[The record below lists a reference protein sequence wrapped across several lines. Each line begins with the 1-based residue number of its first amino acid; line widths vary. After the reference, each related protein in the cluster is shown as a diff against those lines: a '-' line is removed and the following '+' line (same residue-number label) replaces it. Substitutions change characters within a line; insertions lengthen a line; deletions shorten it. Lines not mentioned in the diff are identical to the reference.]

1 MDNMKEKLKNI
12 FKEKKTIGLTVVLI
26 LLLIVSLMTYGKNK
40 SNVFKDEYMNNIFI
54 EENDNYNEEQKTNS
68 SKDEIFKEDSSLI
81 INNTNINQQVGNIIV
96 VEINGDVI
104 NPDVYSLNE
113 GSIIKDL
120 IEAAGGLTNE
130 ADISN
135 INRAKEIN
143 NHELIVIRNINDS
156 VSNENIEINE
166 IQEIEIDDGKIN
178 INTADLNRLKD
189 IPGIGD
195 VKANSIIMYREEN
208 GGFKTIDELK
218 NVDGIGEKTFE
229 KIKRVY
235 SNSEYEEITKIL
247 KIKNHKISNIGK
259 GKIVVVSGGTS
270 DIPVADEAYYTA
282 KFLGND
288 VERVYD
294 VGVAGIHRLLNK
306 NHILQSARV
315 VISVAGMEGALPSV
329 VGGLVDVP
337 VIAVPT
343 SGGYGANF
351 GGLSALL
358 TMLNSCASGIS
369 VVIIDNGF
377 GAGYLASMINKL
389 D

>member
-96 VEINGDVI
+96 VEIKGEVI

-143 NHELIVIRNINDS
+143 NHELIVIRNINDI
-156 VSNENIEINE
+156 NIEVESIEAEIN
-166 IQEIEIDDGKIN
+166 QESDDGIIN
-178 INTADLNRLKD
+178 INDADLSKLKE

-195 VKANSIIMYREEN
+195 VKANAIILYREEN
-208 GGFKTIDELK
+208 GGFKSIEEIK
-218 NVDGIGEKTFE
+218 KVDGIGEKTFE
-229 KIKRVY
+229 KIK
-235 SNSEYEEITKIL
+235 NS
-247 KIKNHKISNIGK
+247 IK
-259 GKIVVVSGGTS
+259 
-270 DIPVADEAYYTA
+270 
-282 KFLGND
+282 L
-288 VERVYD
+288 
-294 VGVAGIHRLLNK
+294 
-306 NHILQSARV
+306 
-315 VISVAGMEGALPSV
+315 
-329 VGGLVDVP
+329 
-337 VIAVPT
+337 
-343 SGGYGANF
+343 
-351 GGLSALL
+351 
-358 TMLNSCASGIS
+358 
-369 VVIIDNGF
+369 
-377 GAGYLASMINKL
+377 
-389 D
+389 